1 MVTPA
6 QRRTAVT
13 HAHTTA
19 GLSER
24 CAGRYLGIH
33 RALLRYRPRRPDDA
47 ALRVALRALAAR
59 KRRWGVPRLCWR
71 LQRDGWRVNHKRLER
86 LCREEQLIL
95 RARRGRKHVSLPRAP
110 RVVPAAGPDQRWSMD
125 FVHDRLAD
133 GRPFRVLTVVD
144 EGTRESPALV
154 AARSLTGERV
164 VSVLEHLAGVR
175 GLPRTIS
182 VDHGTEFTSRALDA
196 WAEQRGVTL
205 DFIRPGKPND
215 NAFIESFNSRLR
227 DECLNEHWF
236 QTLAEA
242 QVLIEQWR
250 REYNTEHPHSSLG
263 HRPPAE
269 YAEQFHPSLK
279 DEEITRLSA

>member
-1 MVTPA
+1 VVTPA

-13 HAHTTA
+13 HAHATA
-19 GLSER
+19 ALSER
-24 CAGRYLGIH
+24 CVCRYLGIH
-33 RALLRYRPRRPDDA
+33 RALLRYRPRRPDDEALRA
-47 ALRVALRALAAR
+47 ALRTLAAR

-86 LCREEQLIL
+86 LCREERLTL
-95 RARRGRKHVSLPRAP
+95 RARRGRKHVALPRVP
-110 RVVPAAGPDQRWSMD
+110 RAVPVGPDQRWSMD

-133 GRPFRVLTVVD
+133 GRSFRVLTLVD
-144 EGTRESPALV
+144 EGTRECPGLV
-154 AARSLTGERV
+154 AARSLTGECV
-164 VSVLEHLAGVR
+164 VAALAQLAAIR
-175 GLPRTIS
+175 GLPHTIS

-196 WAEQRGVTL
+196 WADQRGITL

-269 YAEQFHPSLK
+269 YAEQFHPSSK
-279 DEEITRLSA
+279 DEVITRLSA